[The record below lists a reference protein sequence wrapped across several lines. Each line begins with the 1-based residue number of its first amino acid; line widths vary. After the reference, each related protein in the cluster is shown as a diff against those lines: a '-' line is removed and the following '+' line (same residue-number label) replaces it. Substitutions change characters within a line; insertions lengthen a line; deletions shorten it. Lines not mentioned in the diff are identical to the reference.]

1 MKALVIVDMQ
11 NDFMPGGA
19 LGVHDADQIIPFINQ
34 LASQFPLTV
43 ATQDW
48 HPQDHCSFAV
58 NHPGKQPGD
67 IVQIKDIEQILWP
80 VHCVRSTQGAELI
93 KTLNKGL
100 IASYFYKGTD
110 RWIDSYSAF
119 FDNAR
124 RKSTGLADYLKTS
137 SVSHVYLAGVAT
149 DYCVLYSAF
158 DAVDLGYSV
167 VVIADLC
174 RPINLHPDDEK
185 KAFEAMAAKGV
196 KIQSSTEVLASLRS
210 K

>member
-19 LGVHDADQIIPFINQ
+19 LGVRGADQIVPLINQ
-34 LASQFPLTV
+34 ISKQFPLTV

-48 HPQDHCSFAV
+48 HPLDHCSFAT
-58 NHPGKQPGD
+58 NHPGKKPGD
-67 IVQIKDIEQILWP
+67 VVQIKEIEQILWP

-93 KTLNKGL
+93 ETLDKGP

-124 RKSTGLADYLKTS
+124 RKSTGLSDYLKTRN
-137 SVSHVYLAGVAT
+137 VSQVYLAGVAT
-149 DYCVLYSAF
+149 EYCVLYSAF
-158 DAVDLGYSV
+158 DAVDLGYTV
-167 VVIADLC
+167 FVIADLC

-196 KIQSSTEVLASLRS
+196 KIQNSTEVLASLKS